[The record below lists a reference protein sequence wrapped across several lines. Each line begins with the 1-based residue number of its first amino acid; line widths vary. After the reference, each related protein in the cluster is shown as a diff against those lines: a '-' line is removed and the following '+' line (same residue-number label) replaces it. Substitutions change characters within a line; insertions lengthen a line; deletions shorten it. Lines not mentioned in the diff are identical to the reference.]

1 MRKIEPA
8 WIAQTNSTRGK
19 NIFEKLNVYLFL
31 PRTGL
36 EEKSNKT
43 GRKALKLPT
52 VRGVSEVLE
61 VNSWYQVLG
70 WRTWWVTK
78 VGWVS
83 CFHPTGNSCFIIGTF
98 FLGPINV
105 MIFYLLEDTKIIM
118 TKSSHIGLIGTPDTQ
133 LTHLAHWDIILI

>member
-43 GRKALKLPT
+43 ERKALKLHT
-52 VRGVSEVLE
+52 VRDVSEVLE

-70 WRTWWVTK
+70 
-78 VGWVS
+78 
-83 CFHPTGNSCFIIGTF
+83 
-98 FLGPINV
+98 
-105 MIFYLLEDTKIIM
+105 
-118 TKSSHIGLIGTPDTQ
+118 
-133 LTHLAHWDIILI
+133 